1 MQIKGY
7 IFTEEDKKIKATNI
21 PETKIFKANNYEEA
35 QDFMNQIKKVMP
47 ETTGYLYILKEE
59 NEDG

>member
-21 PETKIFKANNYEEA
+21 PEAEIFKANNYEEA

-59 NEDG
+59 NKDG

>member
-7 IFTEEDKKIKATNI
+7 IFIEEDKKIKATNI
-21 PETKIFKANNYEEA
+21 PETKIFKANNYKEA

-47 ETTGYLYILKEE
+47 ETTGYLYTLKEE
-59 NEDG
+59 NKDG